1 MTTLTFDI
9 DGLSCA
15 GCVGRAEKALSGVPG
30 VSRVEVN
37 LATKRARVEGE
48 ASAETLAGALD
59 RAGYPAQP
67 RVVRLEIGGMH
78 CASCIDRVERALKT
92 VPGVVSAE
100 VNLATNRATVRTLAD
115 RGEGDLV
122 AAVARTGYEARPM
135 EAGPV
140 FDREGAEVATL
151 KRRTIIAAALTL
163 PVFVL
168 EMGGHLVPAWHHLI
182 MATVGMQ
189 AAWIAQMVLT
199 AVILAGPGRQFF
211 AIGVPALLR
220 GAPEMNSLVALG
232 TSAAFGYSAVAVL
245 APGLLP
251 AGALAV
257 YFEAAAV
264 IVTLILLGRWLEAR
278 AKRQTGAAIRS
289 LMALAP
295 EVARVRR
302 GGKVVEIPLDRVA
315 EGDEVE
321 VRPGERIPVDG
332 VVTRGRSHVDESML
346 TGEPVPVAKIEGA
359 RVAGGT
365 VNGSGALVLQAT
377 AVGADSVLARI
388 VQLVEDAQ
396 GARLPVQDMVNK
408 VTSVFVPI
416 VLVIAAST
424 VAAWLILG
432 PEPALTLALVAGV
445 SVLIVACPCA
455 MGLAVPVSILAGTGR
470 GAEMGILVRQGAA
483 LQALSGV
490 GRVVF
495 DKTGTLTEGRPVL
508 VAREVDAEALALAA
522 AAEARSEHP
531 LARAVVA
538 AVDGAVPGP
547 ADEVEAVTGRGLRA
561 RVAGQVV
568 LAGSIRFLE
577 EEGID
582 PGDARV
588 RAEAMASEGQSV
600 VAVAVDGVFRGL
612 LGIADPVKAGAAEAV
627 AELKAAGLRVAM
639 VSGDA
644 RATAEAVAR
653 TLGIEEVVAEV
664 LPEEK
669 LAAVRR
675 FQAESP
681 VAFVGDGIND
691 APALAAADVGLAIGT
706 GTDVAVDAGDVVLV
720 SGDPAGVAR
729 AVGLSRAVMRNI
741 RQNLVW
747 AFGYNVALIPVAAG
761 VLAVFGG
768 PMLSPIL
775 AGGAM
780 ALSSVFVVT
789 NALRLRRAVR

>member
-15 GCVGRAEKALSGVPG
+15 GCVGRAEKALSAVPG
-30 VSRVEVN
+30 VMLAEVN

-48 ASAETLAGALD
+48 PRAEDLAAALE

-67 RVVRLEIGGMH
+67 RVVRLDIGGMH
-78 CASCIDRVERALKT
+78 CASCIGRVETALHA
-92 VPGVVSAE
+92 VPGVVAAE
-100 VNLATNRATVRTLAD
+100 VNLATSRATVRTLAD
-115 RGEGDLV
+115 RPEADLV
-122 AAVARTGYEARPM
+122 AAVSRTGYEARPI
-135 EAGPV
+135 EAGPT
-140 FDREGAEVATL
+140 FDRAGAEVDKL
-151 KRRTIIAAALTL
+151 RRRTVLAAALTL

-168 EMGGHLVPAWHHLI
+168 EMGGHMVPAWHHLI
-182 MATVGMQ
+182 MSTVGMQ
-189 AAWIAQMVLT
+189 TAWVVQMVLT
-199 AVILAGPGRQFF
+199 AIILAGPGRQFF
-211 AIGVPALLR
+211 SIGVPALLR

-232 TSAAFGYSAVAVL
+232 TAAAFGYSAVAVL

-251 AGALAV
+251 PGSLAV

-278 AKRQTGAAIRS
+278 AKRQTGAAIRA

-302 GGKVVEIPLDRVA
+302 AGKAVEIPLDRVVA
-315 EGDEVE
+315 GDEVE

-332 VVTRGRSHVDESML
+332 AVIEGRSNVDESML
-346 TGEPVPVAKIEGA
+346 TGEPLPVTKAEGA
-359 RVAGGT
+359 TVAGGT
-365 VNGSGALVLQAT
+365 VNGGGALVLRAT

-388 VQLVEDAQ
+388 VRLVEDAQ

-408 VTSVFVPI
+408 VTAVFVPI
-416 VLVIAAST
+416 VLVIAVLT
-424 VAAWLILG
+424 VVAWLIFG

-483 LQALSGV
+483 LQVLSGV

-508 VAREVDAEALALAA
+508 VAREIDDAALALAA

-531 LARAVVA
+531 LGRAVVA
-538 AVDGAVPGP
+538 AVEGDLPGP
-547 ADEVEAVTGRGLRA
+547 VGDVQAVTGRGLRA
-561 RVAGQVV
+561 EVAGRAV
-568 LAGSIRFLE
+568 LAGSVRFLE

-582 PGDARV
+582 MGEART
-588 RAEAMASEGQSV
+588 RAQAMASEGQSI
-600 VAVAVDGVFRGL
+600 VAVAVDGAFRGL
-612 LGIADPVKAGAAEAV
+612 LGIADPVKEGAAEAV
-627 AELKAAGLRVAM
+627 AALKAAGLKVAM

-653 TLGIEEVVAEV
+653 ALGIEEVVAEA

-669 LAAVRR
+669 LEAVRR
-675 FQAESP
+675 FQKESP

-706 GTDVAVDAGDVVLV
+706 GTDVAVEAGDVVLV
-720 SGDPAGVAR
+720 SGDPGGVAR
-729 AVGLSRAVMRNI
+729 AVRLSRAVMRNI